1 MKLSI
6 DACRYTQEPVSAE
19 IWSAAQTCAMV
30 SAFDPD
36 DEFCLGARANQ
47 IQFLDP
53 ESAQESF
60 PQYLDTHEAASD
72 RLVRVDWQSWST
84 PKSFSQFV
92 SGSLVQRSE
101 AVVLSVRELM
111 SGAVEPGG
119 LIHWQDID
127 ELQSVPPRSVF
138 DELSSLIL
146 GDWRDEIELHATS
159 GTDFVDQLD
168 PYIRPALRRV
178 LLLD

>member
-1 MKLSI
+1 
-6 DACRYTQEPVSAE
+6 
-19 IWSAAQTCAMV
+19 
-30 SAFDPD
+30 
-36 DEFCLGARANQ
+36 
-47 IQFLDP
+47 
-53 ESAQESF
+53 
-60 PQYLDTHEAASD
+60 
-72 RLVRVDWQSWST
+72 
-84 PKSFSQFV
+84 
-92 SGSLVQRSE
+92 
-101 AVVLSVRELM
+101 VLSVRELM